1 MANSNGWGDGA
12 ANNAI
17 GWGQGANNA
26 ISWGKSQIS
35 SYAGLT
41 DITGIPSTDAD
52 AQAFIT
58 AAAITDPTQ
67 QAAINTLVV
76 DLKGYGI
83 WTKSKALYPFVG
95 GTATS
100 HKFNLKDP
108 RDLDAAYR
116 LVFNGGWT
124 HSSTGAAPNGTNAY
138 ANTYLNPTSAYAV
151 DNNVHL
157 SYYSRTNVNTTQVEI
172 GSAVAAS
179 GSYLMLEIRT
189 TGTTYFIMNR
199 TTAFA
204 TALDT
209 DSRAFYIG
217 NRIGTSEKGFKNN
230 SNVVSIT
237 NTALTRPNYNFYLG
251 AVNAANTPLFYTSK
265 ESAFASI
272 GDGLTDTEAANFY
285 TAVQA
290 FQTTLGRSI
299 GTQTVSDADAQAFV
313 TNADIQDQVEANAI
327 NNFVIGMKADGLWTK
342 MKAVYPM
349 VGGTATS
356 NSFNLRNTAQ
366 YQISWNGGVTHSPNG
381 VQFGGVNGYGD
392 TGLNA
397 ASVLGQDSTHFSFYS
412 RTDVIANSVD
422 MGING
427 TARQLYLLYR
437 YGSSAFK
444 AMNRTQLAA
453 GSLYT
458 PTNGLLIANRSSSTT
473 EKYYHKGTLVD
484 TITSLSTGT
493 ISANVYIGGYN
504 NLAVPT
510 SREYSSKQSALISIG
525 DGLTDTDATNL
536 NSRVTTFQ
544 TSLNRNI

>member
-1 MANSNGWGDGA
+1 MNGYGNSVFLRTALGGGGGGVD
-12 ANNAI
+12 
-17 GWGQGANNA
+17 
-26 ISWGKSQIS
+26 
-35 SYAGLT
+35 
-41 DITGIPSTDAD
+41 PD

-83 WTKSKALYPFVG
+83 WTKSKALYPFCG
-95 GTATS
+95 GSASS
-100 HKFNLKDP
+100 HKFNLKNPLDT
-108 RDLDAAYR
+108 DAAFR
-116 LVFNGGWT
+116 LVFSGGWT
-124 HSSTGAAPNGTNAY
+124 HSVNGATPNGTNAY
-138 ANTYLNPTSAYAV
+138 ADTKLNPSISLGQNST
-151 DNNVHL
+151 HL
-157 SYYSRTNVNTTQVEI
+157 AYYSRTNISANQIETGVVSSSPNIQTYLLYSFAGISYKSINRTESIVGSIATPTTGLLI
-172 GSAVAAS
+172 GSRANSTTEKYYKS
-179 GSYLMLEIRT
+179 GSLLST
-189 TGTTYFIMNR
+189 VTVNSTGLINGNIFLGSANN
-199 TTAFA
+199 
-204 TALDT
+204 
-209 DSRAFYIG
+209 IG
-217 NRIGTSEKGFKNN
+217 G
-230 SNVVSIT
+230 
-237 NTALTRPNYNFYLG
+237 G
-251 AVNAANTPLFYTSK
+251 AAIWYSSK
-265 ESAFASI
+265 QTAFASI

-327 NNFVIGMKADGLWTK
+327 NNLVIGMKADGLWTK

-458 PTNGLLIANRSSSTT
+458 PTNGLLIANRPSSTT

-525 DGLTDTDATNL
+525 DGLTDTEAANFYTA
-536 NSRVTTFQ
+536 VQAFQ
-544 TSLNRNI
+544 TTLGRQV